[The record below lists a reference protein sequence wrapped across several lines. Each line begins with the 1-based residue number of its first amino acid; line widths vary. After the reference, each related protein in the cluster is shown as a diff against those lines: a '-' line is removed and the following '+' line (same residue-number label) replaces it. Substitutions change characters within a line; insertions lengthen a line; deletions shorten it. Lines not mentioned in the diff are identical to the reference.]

1 MPFWKKQNQRTNKK
15 NSPFEKNNY
24 GYNGLIIIFNK
35 LDIDLFNWIQEETKR
50 ERGGMKFTLPNAE
63 GEFYLG
69 WNDFYNIDIKF
80 INTGKKFKSEISL
93 GDFEYML
100 KEIEA
105 QRDRHVKQIASLLM
119 KTFPSK
125 NTSDNPGK
133 PF

>member
-1 MPFWKKQNQRTNKK
+1 
-15 NSPFEKNNY
+15 
-24 GYNGLIIIFNK
+24 
-35 LDIDLFNWIQEETKR
+35 
-50 ERGGMKFTLPNAE
+50 MKFTLPNAE